1 MRPMQ
6 CESNRELLG
15 AYLDQELD
23 PAERRDVAAHLAMCT
38 HCGAA
43 TEEIG
48 SVSRQLAAMGR
59 ERPPSELR
67 SRILAALAT
76 DGTQSPSWTT
86 KLLRMRQSGL
96 VRQAAVLAFAC
107 ALTAVA
113 TAVLFS
119 SSERNTLLAR
129 EVLSAHVRS
138 LLQDSPF
145 QVASSDTH
153 TVKPWFSGRTDFSP
167 AVKDLTAE
175 GFQLLGGRIDYI
187 GERRVAA
194 LVYRRRQHVV
204 NVFLWPTTGAGE
216 LVPHHDTL
224 KGYNLLAW
232 NSGGMT
238 YWAVSDLTGEELQQ
252 LQALLR

>member
-1 MRPMQ
+1 M
-6 CESNRELLG
+6 
-15 AYLDQELD
+15 
-23 PAERRDVAAHLAMCT
+23 
-38 HCGAA
+38 
-43 TEEIG
+43 
-48 SVSRQLAAMGR
+48 
-59 ERPPSELR
+59 
-67 SRILAALAT
+67 
-76 DGTQSPSWTT
+76 
-86 KLLRMRQSGL
+86 
-96 VRQAAVLAFAC
+96 LAFAC

-119 SSERNTLLAR
+119 SSERNTLLER
-129 EVLSAHVRS
+129 EVVSAHVRS

-153 TVKPWFSGRTDFSP
+153 TVKPWFSGRIDFSP

-175 GFQLLGGRIDYI
+175 GFPLLGGRIDYI

-194 LVYRRRQHVV
+194 LVYRRRQHAV
-204 NVFLWPTTGAGE
+204 NVFLWPSTGTGE
-216 LVPHHDTL
+216 PGHDAL

-238 YWAVSDLTGEELQQ
+238 YWAISDLNGEELQQ